1 MPTSVHRR
9 SASVLGRDADRQ
21 RVSAL
26 LDESRLVTLTGPGG
40 IGKTTLAREVLGAHE
55 GDGWFVDLAPLRSS
69 SDVAAAVAG
78 AIGLVGTRNED
89 AEAALV
95 AFLGLREALLVLDN
109 LEHLDGVG
117 RRVTAWLD
125 AAPATRVLATSR
137 IPLRVPGERELP
149 IPGLMLPATRSP
161 ADVEASPSGALFL
174 RIARLLGAIEVLDA
188 ATAGDLA
195 DLLRRLDGM
204 PLAIELAAGR
214 SRILSPGAILRRLD
228 DPAVVSTRDILEG
241 EERRHTSLDE
251 VLAMSI
257 DLVPAPERAFLGALA
272 VCGPSFDI
280 DLAQA
285 LSPDV
290 PAVPALDLLVS
301 SGLVRALGEVGG
313 EPRFGLLET
322 VRAHLS
328 RGLPLAE
335 REVLLERLARA
346 TVRTAE
352 RLDARWAMAE
362 RDAMAVFLAELDAI
376 ALAEDWCL
384 RHDPS
389 LGLRLLAAFDRIAQ
403 TGVQLARSVAWCR
416 AMLDAARADDPNRLA
431 VTGSLLRLLTRYA
444 GPEEALRLEPEL
456 LAGVDGLPAVDR
468 RRLFLQL
475 AHARYALGDGPGLS
489 RNNLLA
495 AEAAPDPDDRAAL
508 TLSGL
513 ADAAWFEDHDAA
525 TSATRHLEAAAA
537 GARIGRHGNQGIALF
552 KAALAFLRT
561 GSVRAAVTQASSSI
575 ELCPPGNVRAFA
587 RDILALALAEDGR
600 PEEARA
606 SLTAAWPEVEREAR
620 IDRVEALEAAVAVLA
635 AEGRHA
641 EALTVLAVADR
652 DRPSTGWTRDDHVS
666 FLLERWRQRSVKVL
680 GPVPA
685 RIAELAAD
693 GLSLEAAMARS
704 LRPAGDAPGRRA
716 SRRPHPLPHT
726 LDGLTAR
733 EVEVL
738 TLIGEGRTN
747 NEIAAK
753 LYISHKTASVHVTNV
768 KGKLG
773 VGSRLEIALR
783 ARELGL
789 VRETPV
795 TT

>member
-1 MPTSVHRR
+1 MS
-9 SASVLGRDADRQ
+9 
-21 RVSAL
+21 L
-26 LDESRLVTLTGPGG
+26 LLAESRLVTLTGPGG
-40 IGKTTLAREVLGAHE
+40 IGKTTLAREVLAAHDGE
-55 GDGWFVDLAPLRSS
+55 GWFVDLAPLRSP

-78 AIGLVGTRNED
+78 ALGLVVTRGED
-89 AEAALV
+89 AEGALL
-95 AFLGLREALLVLDN
+95 AFLGPREAVILLDN
-109 LEHLDGVG
+109 VEHLDGVG
-117 RRVTAWLD
+117 RRITAWLE
-125 AAPATRVLATSR
+125 AAPATRFLATSR
-137 IPLRVPGERELP
+137 IPMRVPGERELP
-149 IPGLMLPATRSP
+149 IPGLELPASRSP
-161 ADVEASPSGALFL
+161 ADLEASPSGALFL
-174 RIARLLGAIEVLDA
+174 RVARTLGALEMLDV

-195 DLLRRLDGM
+195 DLLHRLDGM

-214 SRILSPGAILRRLD
+214 SRILSPGALLRRLD
-228 DPAVVSTRDILEG
+228 DPAVVSTRDLLEG
-241 EERRHTSLDE
+241 EEARHTSLDE
-251 VLAMSI
+251 VLSMSI
-257 DLVPAPERAFLGALA
+257 DLVPAPERAFLRALA
-272 VCGPSFDI
+272 VCGGSFDI
-280 DLAQA
+280 DLAHA
-285 LSPDV
+285 LTPDV

-301 SGLVRALGEVGG
+301 SGLVRALGETGG

-322 VRAHLS
+322 VRAHLA
-328 RGLPLAE
+328 PTVPDAE
-335 REVLLERLARA
+335 RELLLERLARA
-346 TVRTAE
+346 TVRAAG
-352 RLDARWAMAE
+352 RLDARWATNE
-362 RDAMAVFLAELDAI
+362 RDAMAVFFADLDAV
-376 ALAEDWCL
+376 ALAVEWCL

-389 LGLRLLAAFDRIAQ
+389 LGLQLLVAFDRIAQ
-403 TGVQLARSVAWCR
+403 TGVHLARSVAWCR
-416 AMLDAARADDPNRLA
+416 AMLDAAPADDPNRLA

-456 LAGVDGLPAVDR
+456 LAGADGLPALDR

-495 AEAAPDPDDRAAL
+495 AAAAPDPDDRAAL
-508 TLSGL
+508 TLTGL
-513 ADAAWFEDHDAA
+513 ADAAWYEGHDAA

-537 GARIGRHGNQGIALF
+537 GARIGRLGNQGISLF

-561 GSVRAAVTQASSSI
+561 GNVRAAVTQASSSI

-587 RDILALALAEDGR
+587 REILALALAEDGR

-606 SLTAAWPEVEREAR
+606 ALTAAWPEVEREAR

-641 EALTVLAVADR
+641 EALTTLALADR
-652 DRPSTGWTRDDHVS
+652 DRPSTGWVRDDHVS
-666 FLLERWRQRSVKVL
+666 FLLERWRQRCAKVL
-680 GPVPA
+680 GPVPTRLA
-685 RIAELAAD
+685 ALAAD
-693 GLSLEAAMARS
+693 GLSLEAAMAAS
-704 LRPAGDAPGRRA
+704 LRPAVDGPGRPAARRA
-716 SRRPHPLPHT
+716 HGVPHT

-747 NEIAAK
+747 NEIAER

-789 VRETPV
+789 VREAPTAR
-795 TT
+795 